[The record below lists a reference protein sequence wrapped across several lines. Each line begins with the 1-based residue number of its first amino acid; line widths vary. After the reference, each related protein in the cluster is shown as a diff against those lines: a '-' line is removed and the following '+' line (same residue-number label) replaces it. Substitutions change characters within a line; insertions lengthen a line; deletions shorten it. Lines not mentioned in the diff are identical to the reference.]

1 MRRRRPRRST
11 ALSACRSARWSS
23 ASGSFIRRRHR
34 GPTPPEPSETDSQ
47 ALIPGYLSHQPPVS
61 FDLPKPSTLCARR
74 GQEGR
79 RCHAIVGSVTESAVP
94 ITVASPAESV
104 FLTLTPAQM
113 SRSAVHGKPSPA
125 AGFAVGDARS
135 GSTERWRLPS
145 ERARGAIAS
154 IYRLLAE

>member
-1 MRRRRPRRST
+1 MRSLKDR
-11 ALSACRSARWSS
+11 S
-23 ASGSFIRRRHR
+23 ASGSIDTRYV
-34 GPTPPEPSETDSQ
+34 PEAGRSRTGAAAPSQ
-47 ALIPGYLSHQPPVS
+47 
-61 FDLPKPSTLCARR
+61 
-74 GQEGR
+74 
-79 RCHAIVGSVTESAVP
+79 CHAIVGSVTESAVP
-94 ITVASPAESV
+94 ITVASLVERV

-154 IYRLLAE
+154 IYRVLAE